1 MVTEPPL
8 LIASDVDG
16 TLIDDHERVPR
27 KVQLAIRRA
36 VSAGAV
42 FALATGRPPR
52 WIHPILSQLQ
62 LKPVCVCAN
71 GAIVYDAAT
80 DTMLD
85 VCNLSPEVLWQI
97 VGLAREALAPHGGAG
112 FAVERAG
119 ESAWAPERELFLVS
133 PEYVPAWFSED
144 NGMVPLDELLS
155 VPAIKLLIRNEFLTS
170 AEIYDVVA
178 PVIPKTLAHVTFSVP
193 DGLIEVA
200 APGVT
205 KARGVQFLADRIG
218 ASAKDVVAFGDMPND
233 IEMLRWAGLGVAMEN
248 AMPEVKAVADEV
260 TLSNNEG
267 GIALVLRRWFD

>member
-1 MVTEPPL
+1 MAAEAPL
-8 LIASDVDG
+8 LITSDVDG
-16 TLIDDHERVPR
+16 TLIDDRERIPMHVR
-27 KVQLAIRRA
+27 SAIRRA
-36 VSAGAV
+36 ISAGTV

-52 WIHPILSQLQ
+52 WIHPVLEQLG

-85 VCNLSPEVLWQI
+85 VCNLAPAALQTI
-97 VGLAREALAPHGGAG
+97 ADIATEALAPHGGAG

-133 PEYVPAWFSED
+133 PHYVPAWFSAD
-144 NGMVPLDELLS
+144 NGMVPLDELLGA
-155 VPAIKLLIRNEFLTS
+155 PAIKLLIRNERLS
-170 AEIYDVVA
+170 SKEIFDLVA
-178 PVIPKTLAHVTFSVP
+178 PHIPVELAHATFSVP

-205 KARGVQFLADRIG
+205 KARGVQVLADRIG
-218 ASAKDVVAFGDMPND
+218 ARAEDVVAFGDMPND
-233 IEMLRWAGLGVAMEN
+233 IEMLQWAGLGVAMEN
-248 AMPEVKAVADEV
+248 AVPELKAVADEV

-267 GIALVLRRWFD
+267 GLAEVLGRWF